1 MVAWHGQN
9 DNCFHTNM
17 LLGDNTYK
25 PLKETFQIMFENV
38 NNDYKCLCLFGKVQG
53 GTTKLYM
60 RRLYPLTLILIYT
73 FIWKKG
79 APFTYFQNLPIL
91 CQNKLQKKEIILS
104 FSEVPIK
111 GNDTA
116 ISCICS
122 KYCNNWKPSK

>member
-1 MVAWHGQN
+1 
-9 DNCFHTNM
+9 M

-53 GTTKLYM
+53 GDYKALYKEALPTYPYPYIYLYLKKRCPFHILSKLAHIM
-60 RRLYPLTLILIYT
+60 
-73 FIWKKG
+73 
-79 APFTYFQNLPIL
+79 
-91 CQNKLQKKEIILS
+91 NKLQKKEIILS

-122 KYCNNWKPSK
+122 KYCNN